1 MEPRRKSA
9 DSFGTFLE
17 IVQGKSDPDAA
28 ASSDDGALR
37 VLRALDGAGP
47 IAVSELWPKTGM
59 QLGPF
64 AEALKTVKENGFAAS
79 TGPPESELV
88 EITESGAKVAAVAR
102 GGP

>member
-17 IVQGKSDPDAA
+17 IVQGKADADTV

-47 IAVSELWPKTGM
+47 VAAAEIWPQTG
-59 QLGPF
+59 LSLTAF
-64 AEALKTVKENGFAAS
+64 AEALKAVKDGGFAVSA
-79 TGPPESELV
+79 GPAESDLV
-88 EITESGAKVAAVAR
+88 EITDSGAKIAAVAR

>member
-17 IVQGKSDPDAA
+17 VVQGKADADVV

-47 IAVSELWPKTGM
+47 VAVSELWPRTGM
-59 QLGPF
+59 QLGQF
-64 AEALKTVKENGFAAS
+64 AEALKTVKDNGFAAA
-79 TGPPESELV
+79 TGPPDSELV
-88 EITESGAKVAAVAR
+88 EITESGAKIAAAAR